1 MSTKIFT
8 LIEHSVITGSVYG
21 TIEVPEEVIYQ
32 ERIDEKTLMEKH
44 NQAKLKNTNAAIR
57 QKTQHK

>member
-8 LIEHSVITGSVYG
+8 LIEHSIITGSIYG
-21 TIEVPEEVIYQ
+21 TIEVPDDVNYQ
-32 ERIDEKTLMEKH
+32 ERINEKTLSEKH
-44 NQAKLKNTNAAIR
+44 NQAKMKNTNAAIR